1 MKASRVAAWAG
12 CALMGCAMGCASQPS
27 PSADQAP
34 AAAAAQEAPPAVDR
48 QAEAGHFP
56 DRDFVRLNLDKLQ
69 WRATEN
75 NTLGVQTAIL
85 EGDPSKPGFYLTI
98 NRFPPG
104 VMSRPHTHPD
114 ERHCLVLKGTWYT
127 GDGKDWTPEQTVGL
141 KPGDYMRHPSGGPHY
156 DGALDE
162 EVLVA
167 ISGYGPTR
175 ADVLDGGD
183 LFGRSRP
190 EKSSK

>member
-1 MKASRVAAWAG
+1 
-12 CALMGCAMGCASQPS
+12 
-27 PSADQAP
+27 
-34 AAAAAQEAPPAVDR
+34 
-48 QAEAGHFP
+48 
-56 DRDFVRLNLDKLQ
+56 LNLDKLE

-127 GDGKDWTPEQTVGL
+127 GDTKAWTPEQTVGL

-190 EKSSK
+190 ATK

>member
-1 MKASRVAAWAG
+1 MKGSRAAVSAG
-12 CALMGCAMGCASQPS
+12 LLLTTLAIGCASQP
-27 PSADQAP
+27 AP
-34 AAAAAQEAPPAVDR
+34 AADEQTAPAATAQAAPAADR
-48 QAEAGHFP
+48 QAEAGKFP
-56 DRDFVRLNLDKLQ
+56 DRNFSRLNLDKLE

-75 NTLGVQTAIL
+75 NKLGVQTAIL

-114 ERHCLVLKGTWYT
+114 ERHCLVLRGTWYT
-127 GDGKDWTPEQTVGL
+127 GDTKEWTPEKTIGL

-175 ADVLDGGD
+175 ADVLDGGE

-190 EKSSK
+190 AK

>member
-1 MKASRVAAWAG
+1 MKGSSVVLSAG
-12 CALMGCAMGCASQPS
+12 FLLTTLAIGCTA
-27 PSADQAP
+27 
-34 AAAAAQEAPPAVDR
+34 EAPPAPEQQTAPPATSPAAPAADR
-48 QAEAGHFP
+48 QAEAGKFP
-56 DRDFVRLNLDKLQ
+56 DRDFTRLNLDKLQ

-127 GDGKDWTPEQTVGL
+127 GDTKEWTPEQTVGL
-141 KPGDYMRHPSGGPHY
+141 KPGDYMRHPSGGAHY
-156 DGALDE
+156 DGALEE

-190 EKSSK
+190 AK